1 MSLALLS
8 KQFYIV
14 LLTAVLISSSSDLQ
28 ESKSGSTELKTNVVK
43 LTVKH
48 LQMSLLKGIREKVQA
63 KTKTLGQRKINR
75 FFEDIE
81 FSQYREM

>member
-28 ESKSGSTELKTNVVK
+28 ESKTGSTELKTNVVK

-63 KTKTLGQRKINR
+63 KTKTLGQRKINS